1 MRLIRRTLLAA
12 LVAALAGCASAYYGA
27 MENMGFA
34 KRDILVD
41 RVAAARKEQAE
52 TQPIFASALD
62 ELRALVAIEGGELE
76 TQHDRMNA
84 SYQAAERQANEVR
97 ARVKA
102 VDDVGRRLFAE
113 WEKELTL
120 YESADLRRRS
130 AEQLSRTQADY
141 ERLLAAMNRAAG
153 KMEPVLSLYRDQV
166 LFLKHN
172 LNARAITSLDIER
185 TRIESRVETLVAEMN
200 AAIAEADAFIASM
213 EKT

>member
-41 RVAAARKEQAE
+41 RVAAARKAQAE